1 MPPTRRGSPAASHS
15 GPTGHHVR
23 PSGRPSPGRTWPDL
37 WMRLCQQTLRTAPLQ
52 DNKANMATLAFTQW
66 QQIILKLSSCF
77 MFGALGAFSCHYF
90 YLTDHLCPLVLML
103 FLLQK
108 SMLHI

>member
-52 DNKANMATLAFTQW
+52 ESKANMGRPGIHTMAANDFEI
-66 QQIILKLSSCF
+66 IILRYVWCF
-77 MFGALGAFSCHYF
+77 RYIFM
-90 YLTDHLCPLVLML
+90 PLLL
-103 FLLQK
+103 FN
-108 SMLHI
+108 